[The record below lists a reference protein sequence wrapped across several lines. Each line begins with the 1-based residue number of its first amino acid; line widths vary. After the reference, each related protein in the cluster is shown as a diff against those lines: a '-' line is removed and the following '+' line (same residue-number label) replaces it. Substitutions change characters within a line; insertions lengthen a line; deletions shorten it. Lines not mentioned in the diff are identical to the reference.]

1 MKKRFLA
8 LLLALSVAL
17 LCACSEEEI
26 IKEAY
31 QDVKIYEI
39 KETPIFSASDEE
51 YSASVKY
58 YSYDTAPTGYSM
70 ASLSD
75 QKTEISGI
83 CAKTIAEMLSAMEVS
98 SKRSKSL
105 SLRSL
110 EKAAEKG
117 DIPIGTKWLE
127 VGNDIYR
134 IEPDGRIAIVKKP
147 LGQGKYLDSDVSF
160 LKVLDTS
167 LNYYPQNTYIG
178 DISGSKLTLD
188 FICEKENDIEIDILN
203 IKAPLADSSAKRSF
217 HFEISLLS
225 KEDRSVTVYYGRINS
240 GCIICTPNELDV
252 ELKAGEKQTIT
263 LEFTEDTSYSVYI
276 DIGDNYIKIQK

>member
-1 MKKRFLA
+1 MKKKFLS
-8 LLLALSVAL
+8 LLLALSVLL
-17 LCACSEEEI
+17 LCACGEEDSV
-26 IKEAY
+26 KKPY

-51 YSASVKY
+51 YGASVKY
-58 YSYDTAPTGYSM
+58 YSYDTAPKGYSM

-98 SKRSKSL
+98 GKRAKAI

-110 EKAAEKG
+110 EKAAEKD
-117 DIPIGTKWLE
+117 DIPTGTKWLE
-127 VGNDIYR
+127 VGKDIYR

-147 LGQGKYLDSDVSF
+147 LGQGKYLNSDASF
-160 LKVLDTS
+160 LKVLDTA

-178 DISGSKLTLD
+178 DIEGSKLTLD
-188 FICEKENDIEIDILN
+188 FICERENDIEVDILN
-203 IKAPLADSSAKRSF
+203 IEAPLADDIIKSRSF
-217 HFEISLLS
+217 HFDISLLS

-263 LEFTEDTSYSVYI
+263 LEFTEDISYSVYI
-276 DIGDNYIKIQK
+276 DIGDNYIKI